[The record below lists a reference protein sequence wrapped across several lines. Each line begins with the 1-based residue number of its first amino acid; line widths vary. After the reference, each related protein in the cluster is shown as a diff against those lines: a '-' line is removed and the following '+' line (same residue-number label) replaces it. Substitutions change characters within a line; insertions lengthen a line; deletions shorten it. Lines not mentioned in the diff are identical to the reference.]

1 MQGIKKVSAPDM
13 RSLGRSSRKIDFVC
27 KEFAEV
33 PVTLAAVTGKARE
46 NAPREVLNI
55 GQAL

>member
-1 MQGIKKVSAPDM
+1 MQGIKNVSAPGA
-13 RSLGRSSRKIDFVC
+13 RSLGRSSRKNDFVC

-33 PVTLAAVTGKARE
+33 PVTSAAVTGKARK
-46 NAPREVLNI
+46 NAPRVALNI

>member
-33 PVTLAAVTGKARE
+33 PAKSGAVTGKARR
-46 NAPREVLNI
+46 NAPRIALNI